1 MTSCRAWPNCWTRP
15 TSTPTRW
22 SSASSPCFAA
32 SASARSW
39 CGWPP
44 SATTGRTLGYI
55 VTFDDITVLLS
66 AQRQSAWAE
75 VARRIAHEVKNPL
88 TPIRLSAERLERKYS
103 AQIQEGREVVRGLDR
118 HHHPPGRHHRPADQR
133 VLRLRPDA
141 GRRAARGG
149 RRRAGARRRGAA
161 AIGLAEDQV
170 HWSKRRR
177 GRCRWSATAK
187 KCRRRSRTCCKTAS
201 TRCQKDSARRR
212 GR

>member
-1 MTSCRAWPNCWTRP
+1 M
-15 TSTPTRW
+15 
-22 SSASSPCFAA
+22 
-32 SASARSW
+32 
-39 CGWPP
+39 
-44 SATTGRTLGYI
+44 TTGRTLGYI

-103 AQIQEGREVVRGLDR
+103 AQIHEGRESFAASIATIIRQVDTI
-118 HHHPPGRHHRPADQR
+118 GRLINEFSAFARMPAA
-133 VLRLRPDA
+133 VLREEDV
-141 GRRAARGG
+141 AAR
-149 RRRAGARRRGAA
+149 GARRRGAA

-170 HWSKRRR
+170 PGGNARR
-177 GRCRWSATAK
+177 GRSRWSAMAK

-201 TRCQKDSARRR
+201 TRCQKDSARCR